1 MGPCN
6 LSGPASLKTQVKS
19 DRELSFDSW
28 SAVFV
33 KLITYVKPVSE
44 CSPSTQRNDWCLCL
58 VWTCAG
64 GTGRETEKTRQIRT
78 PFYFVSTAP
87 PEESEDKW
95 ARSLVVYVCV
105 YPLHTPPGH
114 TQLQCVVQSAIHF
127 PPIQNSIFL
136 LFLSQ
141 EFKISQWSWP
151 KLDQD
156 PPSPYD
162 SCVCTEVEMPT
173 ELTMAHPQLLQ
184 PGMLHQSS
192 WACPLYFVITTV
204 EMKRPDEVIS
214 LAPAWV
220 GQFPAGLFLTL
231 PLFSL
236 ALIIV
241 YISTAFFILKA
252 LYKH

>member
-64 GTGRETEKTRQIRT
+64 GTSRETEKTRQIRT
-78 PFYFVSTAP
+78 PFYSVSTAP

-151 KLDQD
+151 KLDQESIWQLCLHRSRNANRAYNGS
-156 PPSPYD
+156 PSATTARHVTSIFLSMSTLFCNHNSRNEKTRWSHLSSPCL
-162 SCVCTEVEMPT
+162 SGTVPCGTVPHSSFIQSRFNNS
-173 ELTMAHPQLLQ
+173 LHFHSIFHPQGTLQ
-184 PGMLHQSS
+184 
-192 WACPLYFVITTV
+192 
-204 EMKRPDEVIS
+204 
-214 LAPAWV
+214 
-220 GQFPAGLFLTL
+220 TL
-231 PLFSL
+231 
-236 ALIIV
+236 V
-241 YISTAFFILKA
+241 N
-252 LYKH
+252 